1 MFNFDYVTNKDIK
14 DNNPKWT
21 EILDYPYRVLIIGI
35 SGSRK
40 TNALLN
46 LRNTGPDI
54 DKKFI
59 YMLKI
64 YLRQNINCKLTN
76 GNVQGNDKIKYFSDS
91 KTFIE
96 YLIDMDDTYKN
107 IE

>member
-14 DNNPKWT
+14 DNNPNWT
-21 EILDYPYRVLIIGI
+21 EILDYPYRVLIIRD

-40 TNALLN
+40 INALLN

-59 YMLKI
+59 
-64 YLRQNINCKLTN
+64 
-76 GNVQGNDKIKYFSDS
+76 
-91 KTFIE
+91 
-96 YLIDMDDTYKN
+96 
-107 IE
+107 